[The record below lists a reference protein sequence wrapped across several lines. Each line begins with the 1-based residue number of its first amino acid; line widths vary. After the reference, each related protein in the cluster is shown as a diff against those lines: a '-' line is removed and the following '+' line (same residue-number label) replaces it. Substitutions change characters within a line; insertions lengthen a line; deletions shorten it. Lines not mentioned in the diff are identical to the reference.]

1 MEIVFKSTKMQ
12 KICSSERAMK
22 AAFNA
27 AIAERLK
34 QRLSELDAAD
44 FLADL
49 TPDKFPQANC
59 HELGQDRK
67 GQLAV
72 DLSAKIRL
80 IFTPAHDPLPN
91 KLGGGL
97 DWTKVTRVLILEVT
111 DYH

>member
-1 MEIVFKSTKMQ
+1 MEIGFKSSKMQ

-34 QRLSELDAAD
+34 QRLSELNAAD
-44 FLADL
+44 SLADL
-49 TPDKFPQANC
+49 TNDKLPQANC

-80 IFTPAHDPLPN
+80 IFVPAHEPIPC
-91 KLGGGL
+91 KVGGGL
-97 DWTKVTRVLILEVT
+97 DWSRVKRVLILEVT